1 MSAAQSAIIARLRMS
16 YSPQARQHPT
26 ATGGGEQGWRAK
38 APRKG
43 MVSFSLRLGAFG
55 FRGRGPRSLPGEPLC
70 LQTLTVVR
78 EGLLRDLVLS
88 HCLLG
93 IDLAKCL
100 TRIALGFGDLFGR
113 LKPVRRFCHFFT
125 FSPSS
130 TASRASL
137 SALRRLWFAW
147 NSGSAWL
154 SDIVCLDESGWR
166 ARRSSSSATCCS
178 ADRFGLV
185 ICFFP
190 STRARPGGG
199 SSVILPLQKHPYQEN
214 QGTNNPEEGL
224 GHFQSFISLLP

>member
-1 MSAAQSAIIARLRMS
+1 
-16 YSPQARQHPT
+16 
-26 ATGGGEQGWRAK
+26 
-38 APRKG
+38 

-113 LKPVRRFCHFFT
+113 PKPVRRFCHFFT

-166 ARRSSSSATCCS
+166 ARRSSSSASCCS
-178 ADRFGLV
+178 ADRFGLI

-190 STRARPGGG
+190 SAELDSRRKLSNIASAKTPISGKPGHQYRGG
-199 SSVILPLQKHPYQEN
+199 SWD
-214 QGTNNPEEGL
+214 L
-224 GHFQSFISLLP
+224 GSTSSPSF

>member
-1 MSAAQSAIIARLRMS
+1 M
-16 YSPQARQHPT
+16 PT
-26 ATGGGEQGWRAK
+26 GFGGRRAEV
-38 APRKG
+38 PRKG
-43 MVSFSLRLGAFG
+43 MVSFFLRLGGFG
-55 FRGRGPRSLPGEPLC
+55 FRGRGPRSLPCEPFC

-78 EGLLRDLVLS
+78 ECLLRDLVLS

-100 TRIALGFGDLFGR
+100 TRIALGFGGR
-113 LKPVRRFCHFFT
+113 LCHFFT

-137 SALRRLWFAW
+137 SALWRLWFAW

-178 ADRFGLV
+178 ADRFGLI

-190 STRARPGGG
+190 SARARPAGGWLRSG
-199 SSVILPLQKHPYQEN
+199 MPRDPPPICPPQMSVQQVIALQRQDRG
-214 QGTNNPEEGL
+214 QWRD
-224 GHFQSFISLLP
+224 GHVAF

>member
-1 MSAAQSAIIARLRMS
+1 LARAEARRLCLFLRMF
-16 YSPQARQHPT
+16 ALH
-26 ATGGGEQGWRAK
+26 
-38 APRKG
+38 
-43 MVSFSLRLGAFG
+43 LAF
-55 FRGRGPRSLPGEPLC
+55 
-70 LQTLTVVR
+70 
-78 EGLLRDLVLS
+78 
-88 HCLLG
+88 
-93 IDLAKCL
+93 A
-100 TRIALGFGDLFGR
+100 
-113 LKPVRRFCHFFT
+113 
-125 FSPSS
+125 FSPIS

-224 GHFQSFISLLP
+224 GILGPLPVLHFAFAFNPSCKAYGAKLEPRRNREEADVVRTERGFG